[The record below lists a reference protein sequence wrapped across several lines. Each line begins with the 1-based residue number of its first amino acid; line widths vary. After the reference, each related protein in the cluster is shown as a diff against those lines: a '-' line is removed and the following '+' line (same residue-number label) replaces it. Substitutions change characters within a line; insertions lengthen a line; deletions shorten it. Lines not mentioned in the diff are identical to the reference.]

1 MIFAPCF
8 LQPQAFHRRC
18 RPVHCGGQPR
28 CESFGPSAFFMLLA
42 FMLTF
47 PCLLRCAFSVLA
59 FGIFVSTVASAASW
73 LGEFFGG
80 CLSSDEPTTK
90 PSSCKKTAD
99 PSCKK
104 PDHSSVSITGNESSL
119 TIVVSA
125 PGVPTDNLQV
135 KLQPGEPPVL
145 TIKGES
151 TV

>member
-59 FGIFVSTVASAASW
+59 FGIFVSIVASAASCV
-73 LGEFFGG
+73 GEFFGG
-80 CLSSDEPTTK
+80 CLSSDQPTAK
-90 PSSCKKTAD
+90 PSSCKKTAE
-99 PSCKK
+99 PSSCKK
-104 PDHSSVSITGNESSL
+104 ASTSTAPDHSSVSVTGNDESSL
-119 TIVVSA
+119 IIVVSA
-125 PGVPTDNLQV
+125 PG
-135 KLQPGEPPVL
+135 
-145 TIKGES
+145 
-151 TV
+151 